1 MFHVKKLCLHTLYV
15 GSHKNGFNFFSL
27 TLRIYFMRQKDQAT
41 LHISYLLQRFEE
53 ELARLS

>member
-1 MFHVKKLCLHTLYV
+1 MSKNYVCTLCTWVRIRMGLI
-15 GSHKNGFNFFSL
+15 FFSL